1 MRLGT
6 RTSRLALAQSGHVA
20 AALGPDV
27 ELVGM
32 QTAGD
37 KVVDAPLRG
46 PLAKGWFTEELEAA
60 LLEGRIDLAVHSLK
74 DLPLEPRPGLVVAA
88 IPPREPAEDLLLV
101 RDRTSDGHVLPLAKG
116 ARVGSSAARRQA
128 LFRALRPD
136 LDVRELRGNVTT
148 RLDRLAEGR
157 FDAIVLAEAGL
168 RRLGLLDGAVA
179 QFLVVRLRAEA
190 WPSAPG
196 QGALAVQCR
205 AADTGVVARIAA
217 LHHGPTATEVETER
231 RWLGAMGGGCSVPFG
246 ARVRGDRWSIGL
258 DAGAGFRVRRS
269 GEPAEALA
277 GLLAGGEG
285 EAWGDAVWEGV
296 GPSATS

>member
-6 RTSRLALAQSGHVA
+6 RTSRLALAQSGQVA

-32 QTAGD
+32 QTSGD

-74 DLPLEPRPGLVVAA
+74 DLPLQVRPGLVVAA

-101 RDRTSDGHVLPLAKG
+101 RDPVGSGPVLPLPEG

-168 RRLGLLDGAVA
+168 RRLDLLRGATA
-179 QFLVVRLRAEA
+179 AFRVVRLRPEV

-205 AADTGVVARIAA
+205 AEDVGVVERIAA
-217 LHHGPTATEVETER
+217 LHHPPTAVEVETER

-246 ARVRGDRWSIGL
+246 ARVRGRRWSIGL

-269 GEPAEALA
+269 GDASEALA
-277 GLLAGGEG
+277 GLLAGGPG
-285 EAWGDAVWEGV
+285 EAWSGELWEAV
-296 GPSATS
+296 